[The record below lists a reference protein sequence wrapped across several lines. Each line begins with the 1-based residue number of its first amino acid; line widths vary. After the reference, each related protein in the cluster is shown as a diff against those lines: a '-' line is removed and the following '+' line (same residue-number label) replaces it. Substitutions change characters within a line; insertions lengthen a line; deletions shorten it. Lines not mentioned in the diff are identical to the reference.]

1 MRYVL
6 IVLASMFLGGALP
19 AAAQVSFG
27 VSIGINLPVYPQLQP
42 VPGYPVYY
50 APQVASNYFFYD
62 GLYWVY
68 ASDTWYQSSWY
79 NGPWAVVAPMVV
91 PVYILQV
98 PVRYYRAPPPYFAG
112 WRGDAP
118 PRWGDHWGQNWQ
130 RQHAGWDHVNQG
142 SMPTAAPLP
151 VYQKQYSGSRYPTTV
166 DQQRAITSKSYNYQP
181 HEAMAEQH
189 VQQDRVANATKSSS
203 KQPPDSERKSPNQE
217 VQTHSQQSRTP
228 NTSEAPPREPTAQQ
242 STEQD
247 RKPPAQE
254 HQEPNGRREEKPEK
268 PDQGRD
274 EPGDGR
280 QDRADN
286 R

>member
-6 IVLASMFLGGALP
+6 IILTSMLFGGALP
-19 AAAQVSFG
+19 AAAQVSIG
-27 VSIGINLPVYPQLQP
+27 LNIGINLPVYPQLQP

-50 APQVASNYFFYD
+50 APQVATNYFFYD

-68 ASDTWYQSSWY
+68 ANDSWYQSSWY
-79 NGPWAVVAPMVV
+79 NGPWAVVEPMVV

-112 WRGDAP
+112 WRSDAP

-130 RQHAGWDHVNQG
+130 RQRAGWDHKG
-142 SMPTAAPLP
+142 SVPAAAPLP
-151 VYQKQYSGSRYPTTV
+151 AYQKQYSGSRYPTSV
-166 DQQRAITSKSYNYQP
+166 EQQRAITSKSYHYQP
-181 HEAMAEQH
+181 HEAIAQQP
-189 VQQDRVANATKSSS
+189 VQQDRVVKSSS
-203 KQPPDSERKSPNQE
+203 KQVDAQTKQPPDSERKSPNQE
-217 VQTHSQQSRTP
+217 GQSHAQQSRTP
-228 NTSEAPPREPTAQQ
+228 NAPAASPKEP
-242 STEQD
+242 TEQD

-254 HQEPNGRREEKPEK
+254 RQEPNEGREAKPEK

-274 EPGDGR
+274 EPGDGHQNR
-280 QDRADN
+280 EDN